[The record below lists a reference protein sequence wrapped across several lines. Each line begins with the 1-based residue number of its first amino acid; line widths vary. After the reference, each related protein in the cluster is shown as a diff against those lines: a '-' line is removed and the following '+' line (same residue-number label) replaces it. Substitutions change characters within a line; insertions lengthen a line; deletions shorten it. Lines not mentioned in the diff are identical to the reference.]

1 MSNKWQNCT
10 IEDIGGT
17 MSIKTKIKSLLAS
30 EDVKI
35 NELAKLLTEKSKKE
49 ILPNTISKKINRAS
63 IRFSDV
69 EEILDVLGYEIVFKK
84 KNN

>member
-1 MSNKWQNCT
+1 
-10 IEDIGGT
+10 

-63 IRFSDV
+63 IRFSV
-69 EEILDVLGYEIVFKK
+69 VKEILDVLGYEIVFKK

>member
-1 MSNKWQNCT
+1 
-10 IEDIGGT
+10 

-63 IRFSDV
+63 IRF
-69 EEILDVLGYEIVFKK
+69 
-84 KNN
+84 

>member
-1 MSNKWQNCT
+1 
-10 IEDIGGT
+10 

>member
-1 MSNKWQNCT
+1 
-10 IEDIGGT
+10 

-63 IRFSDV
+63 IRFSVV

>member
-1 MSNKWQNCT
+1 
-10 IEDIGGT
+10 
-17 MSIKTKIKSLLAS
+17 MSIKTRIKSLLAS

-49 ILPNTISKKINRAS
+49 ILPNTVSKKINRES

-69 EEILDVLGYEIVFKK
+69 EEILEVLGYEIVFKK

>member
-1 MSNKWQNCT
+1 
-10 IEDIGGT
+10 
-17 MSIKTKIKSLLAS
+17 MSIKTKIKSLLAF

>member
-1 MSNKWQNCT
+1 
-10 IEDIGGT
+10 

-63 IRFSDV
+63 IRFSYV

>member
-1 MSNKWQNCT
+1 
-10 IEDIGGT
+10 

-35 NELAKLLTEKSKKE
+35 NELGKLLTEKSKKE
-49 ILPNTISKKINRAS
+49 ILPNTISKKINRES

>member
-1 MSNKWQNCT
+1 
-10 IEDIGGT
+10 

-49 ILPNTISKKINRAS
+49 ILPNTISKKIG
-63 IRFSDV
+63 
-69 EEILDVLGYEIVFKK
+69 EKVFLPHGFGFKVITSRITEQL
-84 KNN
+84 

>member
-1 MSNKWQNCT
+1 
-10 IEDIGGT
+10 
-17 MSIKTKIKSLLAS
+17 MSIKTKIKSLLGS

>member
-1 MSNKWQNCT
+1 
-10 IEDIGGT
+10 
-17 MSIKTKIKSLLAS
+17 MSIKTKTKSLLAS

>member
-1 MSNKWQNCT
+1 
-10 IEDIGGT
+10 

-69 EEILDVLGYEIVFKK
+69 EEIGRAHV
-84 KNN
+84 